1 VPHMTPSAH
10 ALAVSLMA
18 GPMPTDPAWR
28 QVRAWHFFH
37 GLTVFQAS
45 VWSSDDHKPHQT
57 SEDVTRPFFDGLQ
70 FPD

>member
-1 VPHMTPSAH
+1 MTPSAH
-10 ALAVSLMA
+10 ALSVNLMA
-18 GPMPTDPAWR
+18 GPLPADPAWR